1 MTLPPESDEQ
11 KVEAQHICRP
21 VIHSYISQGSY
32 AAELQNKI
40 VELED
45 TIADMNQE
53 KEDIIRQL
61 QYHTSDTETLKQELR
76 LKEEL
81 VSQLEQ
87 EFTSLEELVAHLQ
100 QVRWWWIESITDRSS
115 KPKNLSFYPFF
126 FFHFT
131 QLPNPVSSVSDI
143 ILDSPFSV
151 LF

>member
-53 KEDIIRQL
+53 KEDILRQL
-61 QYHTSDTETLKQELR
+61 RYHAGDTETLKQELR

-100 QVRWWWIESITDRSS
+100 QVRS
-115 KPKNLSFYPFF
+115 
-126 FFHFT
+126 
-131 QLPNPVSSVSDI
+131 
-143 ILDSPFSV
+143 
-151 LF
+151 